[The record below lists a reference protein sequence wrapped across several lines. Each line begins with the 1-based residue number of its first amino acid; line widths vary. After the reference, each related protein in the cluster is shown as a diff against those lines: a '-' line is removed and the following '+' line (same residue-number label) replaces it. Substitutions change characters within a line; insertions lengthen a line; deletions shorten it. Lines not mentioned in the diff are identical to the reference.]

1 MGDGFR
7 GTWVA
12 TYRAEVATSGEREMT
27 ETILIVDDDE
37 DVREIARHALSVRK
51 YIALETGDPQQA
63 IRMAKEQRI
72 DLLLTDVVMPLMSGT
87 ELADRIQAVSAS
99 TKVLLM
105 SGYQTS
111 AITPS
116 GRPFMAKPFSIDELA
131 RRVRETLD
139 RPSSFARPTKA
150 PPASS

>member
-1 MGDGFR
+1 M
-7 GTWVA
+7 A
-12 TYRAEVATSGEREMT
+12 

-63 IRMAKEQRI
+63 IRMVKEQRI

-105 SGYQTS
+105 SG
-111 AITPS
+111 
-116 GRPFMAKPFSIDELA
+116 
-131 RRVRETLD
+131 
-139 RPSSFARPTKA
+139 
-150 PPASS
+150 